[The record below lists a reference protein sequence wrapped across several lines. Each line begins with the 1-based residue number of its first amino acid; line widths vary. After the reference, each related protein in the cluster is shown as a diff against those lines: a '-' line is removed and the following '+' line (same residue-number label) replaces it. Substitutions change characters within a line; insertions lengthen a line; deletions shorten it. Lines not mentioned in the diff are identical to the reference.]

1 MFNFTNPM
9 WQFLIGPLGLFML
22 GYGARS
28 LVPLVCGPLERDD
41 PPPRQRFTTISH
53 VRLLPGRPF
62 DQEVD

>member
-28 LVPLVCGPLERDD
+28 LVDRISDRMERDEL
-41 PPPRQRFTTISH
+41 PPRQHFTTISH
-53 VRLLPGRPF
+53 VR
-62 DQEVD
+62 